1 MTIGA
6 PADEQSYR
14 TVVDFLRRVKRR
26 MVQRAIAVALT
37 RVATLLALGIVLW
50 VGLEALLFFSPFWR
64 TLGAWMIAGS
74 GLVLFV
80 VDTILQLRGKRSL
93 HEVALF
99 VEHRCPDFRQRLI
112 TTLELLPGKKG
123 ALHSSELLSATA
135 ISAADMA
142 AQTKPRGVVDDDRL
156 RSRLRHLG
164 TVGGISLAL
173 CGMLRGDMIP
183 ALDRCLHPTRP
194 YVRVSATTVTSLTG
208 DLEIVKGDDAVVH
221 FRVRGE
227 VPPSARILSRE
238 SPQMPWREIE
248 EIVLPAPTASDSL
261 RYVFAGVRR
270 PLTYVIEA
278 GDGASQPARIDVLES
293 PVVQQ
298 LQVRYAFPPYTG
310 LPDRIDEV
318 SGDVRAIIGTRVD
331 LEIIS
336 SKSLSTAAVVVDD
349 SLRLPAQITDTR
361 AHIAWYL
368 SADTTG
374 QGLEA
379 SYALDAPRVSG
390 SHYHV
395 ELTDHR
401 GIRNRDPI
409 RYAIR
414 PLFDEVPRI
423 AVTEPG
429 RDADLPEDLHVVLG
443 LEAQDDFGV
452 AGIDLV
458 YRVNDGD
465 DNQMALS
472 GGGGREL
479 TVIHAWDLN
488 GLELLPDD
496 LVHYHAQVSD
506 NDLVS
511 GPKKGRSRE
520 FTFRYPSL
528 YELMTELSE
537 TRSDQIEALNE
548 LMAEDDEET
557 AEFVEQIRRELL
569 KKEELSWQQRK
580 ELEATIEQQQERA
593 TAVSEL
599 ARQMEET
606 MQAMQESGLAS
617 EEILDKLD
625 EIRELMQEVTSPE
638 LQEALQSLQDAMQ
651 DIEPQELA
659 EALADFAAD
668 HEAFQQRLDRTLALL
683 RQVDL
688 EQRLEDA
695 VSQAQDLH
703 SRQELIDEAMKE
715 QSEGPKL
722 QKQEARLSEDTQSLQ
737 QELSELADDAR
748 PYDEEAANELERH
761 AQSMQENRLSGR
773 MKELSAQLGSQRQ
786 QAQARQLGEDLEEEL
801 GALSSGLEQ
810 IQQEFVASQKQDLLR
825 ALKQAMGSLV
835 ALSFNQEDLLNRSW
849 NPTRPTE
856 ALPEL
861 ADEQFALLN
870 GTGALID
877 QLAEVGR
884 KTVNL
889 NLGLPT
895 TLGHVLQSMKQ
906 AASLLGG
913 GDGAR
918 SAPHQQKALKSMNE
932 AALLLRESADD
943 IRNSRTPSGFGE
955 AMEKMMGLSEQQAA
969 LNQATQESLGQG
981 TQLGKE
987 GRPGQDWRSQMGRL
1001 AREQRRIQSALS
1013 ELERGLR
1020 GHRGA
1025 RKQLAEIDRE
1035 MATALSEMRRRNPS
1049 ARLGQSQQR
1058 ILQRMLDASRSVNT
1072 RGFKQER
1079 ISESA
1084 MDPGTYVGPWLPADL
1099 GQAPDELR
1107 EAMKRAL
1114 SGDYPHEYWDVIRR
1128 YYELVYED
1136 VARERASPGE
1146 GSSLP

>member
-1 MTIGA
+1 MTIGS
-6 PADEQSYR
+6 ADERAYS

-26 MVQRAIAVALT
+26 VVQRAIAVALA
-37 RVATLLALGIVLW
+37 RMATLLVLGLLLW
-50 VGLEALLFFSPFWR
+50 VGLESLLFLSPFWR

-80 VDTILQLRGKRSL
+80 VDTILQLRGRRSL
-93 HEVALF
+93 HDVALF
-99 VEHRCPDFRQRLI
+99 VEHRRPDFQQRLI
-112 TTLELLPGKKG
+112 TTLELLPANKT
-123 ALHSSELLSATA
+123 ALHSSELMSATA
-135 ISAADMA
+135 VSAADMA
-142 AQTKPRGVVDDDRL
+142 AQTKPRGIVDDDRL
-156 RSRLRHLG
+156 RSCLRHLG
-164 TVGGISLAL
+164 AVGGVSLAL
-173 CGMLRGDMIP
+173 CGLLREDMIP
-183 ALDRCLHPTRP
+183 ALDRCLHPTLAYARA
-194 YVRVSATTVTSLTG
+194 SATTVTSLTG
-208 DLEIVKGDDAVVH
+208 DLEVVKGDDAVVH

-238 SPQMPWREIE
+238 SPQMPWDIE
-248 EIVLPAPTASDSL
+248 EIVLPGTASDSL

-270 PLTYVIEA
+270 PLTYLIEA
-278 GDGASQPARIDVLES
+278 GDGASQPARIDVLEP
-293 PVVQQ
+293 PVVQR

-336 SKSLSTAAVVVDD
+336 NKSLGTAAIVIDD

-368 SADTTG
+368 SADSTG
-374 QGLEA
+374 QGVDA
-379 SYALDAPRVSG
+379 NAALDSPRVSG
-390 SHYHV
+390 SHYHL

-414 PLFDEVPRI
+414 PLFDEAPRI

-429 RDADLPEDLHVVLG
+429 RDADLPENLQVVLG
-443 LEAQDDFGV
+443 LEAHDDFGV
-452 AGIDLV
+452 AEIELV
-458 YRVNDGD
+458 YRVNDGRERHVAMGD
-465 DNQMALS
+465 
-472 GGGGREL
+472 GGGRGREL
-479 TVIHAWDLN
+479 AVVHAWDLN
-488 GLELLPDD
+488 DLELLPDD
-496 LVHYHAQVSD
+496 LVHYHGRVSD

-511 GPKKGRSRE
+511 GPKQGRSRE

-537 TRSDQIEALNE
+537 TRSDQIEALDA
-548 LMAEDDEET
+548 LMAEDDQGT

-569 KKEELSWQQRK
+569 KTEELSWQQRK

-593 TAVSEL
+593 AAVSEL
-599 ARQMEET
+599 AQQMEET

-617 EEILDKLD
+617 EEILDKLE

-638 LQEALQSLQDAMQ
+638 LQEALQSLQDAMGEN
-651 DIEPQELA
+651 IEPQELA

-688 EQRLEDA
+688 EQRLEAA
-695 VSQAQDLH
+695 VIQAQDLH
-703 SRQELIDEAMKE
+703 SRQELIDEALKE
-715 QSEGPKL
+715 PLHEDTKL
-722 QKQEARLSEDTQSLQ
+722 QRQEASLSEDTQSLQ
-737 QELSELADDAR
+737 QELSKLGADAR
-748 PYDEEAANELERH
+748 PYDEETANELESL
-761 AQSMQENRLSGR
+761 AQDMQENRLSGR
-773 MKELSAQLGSQRQ
+773 MKELSAQLGSQQQ

-810 IQQEFVASQKQDLLR
+810 VQQEFVASQKQDLLR
-825 ALKQAMGSLV
+825 ALKQAMESLV
-835 ALSFNQEDLLNRSW
+835 ALSFSQEDLLDR
-849 NPTRPTE
+849 TRTRQPTE
-856 ALPEL
+856 ALPEM

-870 GTGALID
+870 GTGSLID

-889 NLGLPT
+889 NLGLPS
-895 TLGHVLQSMKQ
+895 TLGHVLQGMKE
-906 AASLLGG
+906 AASLLGS

-918 SAPHQQKALKSMNE
+918 STPHQKKALKSMNE
-932 AALLLRESADD
+932 AALMLRESADD
-943 IRNSRTPSGFGE
+943 VRKSRTPSGFGE

-981 TQLGKE
+981 TQVGKE

-1013 ELERGLR
+1013 ELERELR

-1025 RKQLAEIDRE
+1025 RRQLAEIDKE
-1035 MATALSEMRRRNPS
+1035 MGTALSEMKRRNPS

-1084 MDPGTYVGPWLPADL
+1084 VDPGSYVGPWLPADL

-1136 VARERASPGE
+1136 VAGENVSPGE
-1146 GSSLP
+1146 GTSLP